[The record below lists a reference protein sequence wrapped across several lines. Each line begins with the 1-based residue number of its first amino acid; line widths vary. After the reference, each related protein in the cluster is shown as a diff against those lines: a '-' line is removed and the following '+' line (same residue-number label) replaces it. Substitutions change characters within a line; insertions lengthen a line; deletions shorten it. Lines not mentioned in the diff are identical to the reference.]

1 MEFPKPDEK
10 KLTDAT
16 KTVEESPMMRTSLY
30 VERALKEETDKVL
43 KELGIPF
50 STAIKMFM
58 LAVIREQG
66 IPDYVTHLRR

>member
-10 KLTDAT
+10 KLADAT
-16 KTVEESPMMRTSLY
+16 KTAEESPMMRTSLY